1 MPKSRRYMHGRK
13 RRKSSCGHK
22 SSFKQLETSSNP
34 FKQTTN
40 LDRAANIYSGIE
52 KTAKVA
58 KYSGYSNLIPSW
70 MRPIVSRAG
79 GVASLVF
86 SPTETGDS
94 SLSGNFNREQEK
106 RLNETD
112 EKYSYNVQGGDVVKG
127 KYSKLYGQQPDV
139 AVPKKVY
146 LSLYKPDPNWEG
158 NYLDENYGLIKKT
171 EEELNKELAELKA
184 KESERLMQL
193 IRNRSR
199 NIKQR
204 KGR

>member
-40 LDRAANIYSGIE
+40 LEKAANVYSGFE
-52 KTAKVA
+52 KVA
-58 KYSGYSNLIPSW
+58 KGVKLSGYGAYLPSW
-70 MRPIVSRAG
+70 TRPIVSTTG
-79 GVASLVF
+79 GIISMML

-94 SLSGNFNREQEK
+94 SLSGVFNTEQEK
-106 RLNETD
+106 RLNEKSED
-112 EKYSYNVQGGDVVKG
+112 YSYNVQEGVIPG
-127 KYSKLYGQQPDV
+127 KYDKFYGQQPDR
-139 AVPKKVY
+139 ANYKKIY
-146 LSLYKPDPNWEG
+146 LPLYKKDPNWEG

-171 EEELNKELAELKA
+171 KEELDKELAELKN
-184 KESERLMQL
+184 KENARLMQL
-193 IRNRSR
+193 IRNA
-199 NIKQR
+199 KQR